1 MPVFQ
6 ATGQPAESCSVK
18 SRACLDTVTSWR
30 TLGSAQRIIIGQYD
44 GHMTP
49 TDKQIT
55 MVLISSPRR
64 ASVLAMALA
73 ALAACT
79 PLPTTAPATAPAP
92 APAPQAPVAPPA
104 PPAAAA
110 TAVLHIDS
118 AQSLIAVTVRR
129 GGVLARLGH
138 DHVVAARTVTGTVTP
153 DDNRAEFQFR
163 LDQMTVDEPALR
175 HTAGLTKQPSQ
186 DAIDGTRTNMLTK
199 VLDAERYPLVQ
210 VRVTRTGTGTG
221 AGQPLHAAITLHGV
235 TRDYDIPATIGA
247 DQGAITVSGTVN
259 LKQTDFGLVPFSV
272 MGGAMAVQDQMELRF
287 TLVAR

>member
-1 MPVFQ
+1 
-6 ATGQPAESCSVK
+6 
-18 SRACLDTVTSWR
+18 
-30 TLGSAQRIIIGQYD
+30 
-44 GHMTP
+44 
-49 TDKQIT
+49 

-64 ASVLAMALA
+64 ASVLAIALL
-73 ALAACT
+73 ALAACA
-79 PLPTTAPATAPAP
+79 PLPTTAPATAPVP

-104 PPAAAA
+104 PPAAA
-110 TAVLHIDS
+110 TTVLHIDS

-138 DHVVAARTVTGTVTP
+138 DHVVAARIVTGTVTP
-153 DDNRAEFQFR
+153 DDHRAQFQFR

-175 HTAGLTKQPSQ
+175 QTAGLAKQPSQ

-210 VRVTRTGTGTG
+210 VRVTRPGAGAGADAG

-235 TRDYDIPATIGA
+235 TREYDIPATIGA